1 MTSADYARRQKAR
14 YPVLAEQSILV
25 SRRFSWDEMRDFFLR
40 EKVKSQKNRG

>member
-25 SRRFSWDEMRDFFLR
+25 SRRFSWDEIQIFFWA
-40 EKVKSQKNRG
+40 KK

>member
-25 SRRFSWDEMRDFFLR
+25 SRASFLVGLRDFFLR